1 MLLIHRRIERQ
12 KDCQRSDRMP
22 PQRPVVNG
30 SYYTTS
36 VFLLEGRF
44 LRSTGSGDRLAE
56 LSYNP
61 SSKGMLR
68 ITMNI
73 DNSNPRFDPEGE
85 TRAFSQDDAALSQT
99 RPYWQNAYG
108 AGEPAQQYPA
118 AQPPVPSQPSQP
130 DPLGQFQPIRVPRA
144 EPPPRPPAQR
154 TPRRR
159 RRSNSL
165 GCLSCFTPL
174 LVLVLALLAV
184 YLLFPLR
191 TNLLVMGVDR
201 VPEGTALGRTD
212 TIIMMSVI
220 PLQPEI
226 NVLSIPRDL
235 WLDIPN
241 VGPNRINTAHFF
253 AEGEQTGSGPRAL
266 QQTIQN
272 NFGVRFPY
280 YIRLRFDGFV
290 SIVDAMG
297 GVSVELA
304 EPMSGYDAGTHRL
317 NGEQALA
324 FARDRAGTDDFF
336 RMARGQLM
344 MKAMIRQMARPA
356 TWPRLPVVAVTGLQ
370 AMDTNLPVWHWPRI
384 GFALLR
390 AGSDGIDNRTIS
402 REMVLPFT
410 TDGGAQVLAPNWDQI
425 RPVVREMFG
434 P

>member
-1 MLLIHRRIERQ
+1 
-12 KDCQRSDRMP
+12 
-22 PQRPVVNG
+22 
-30 SYYTTS
+30 
-36 VFLLEGRF
+36 
-44 LRSTGSGDRLAE
+44 
-56 LSYNP
+56 
-61 SSKGMLR
+61 
-68 ITMNI
+68 MNI
-73 DNSNPRFDPEGE
+73 DNSNARYDPEGE
-85 TRAFSQDDAALSQT
+85 TRAYSQDDSALSQT

-108 AGEPAQQYPA
+108 AGEQAQQPA
-118 AQPPVPSQPSQP
+118 VQPPAPSQPSQP

-144 EPPPRPPAQR
+144 EPPLRPPAQR
-154 TPRRR
+154 PPRRR
-159 RRSNSL
+159 RRSNNL
-165 GCLSCFTPL
+165 GCLSCVTPI

-212 TIIMMSVI
+212 TIIMMSII

-226 NVLSIPRDL
+226 NMLSIPRDL

-272 NFGVRFPY
+272 NFGVRFSY
-280 YIRLRFDGFV
+280 YVRLRFDGFV

-297 GVSVELA
+297 GVTVELA

-324 FARDRAGTDDFF
+324 FTRDRAGTDDFF
-336 RMARGQLM
+336 RMSRGQLM
-344 MKAMIRQMARPA
+344 IKAMLRQMTRPA
-356 TWPRLPVVAVTGLQ
+356 TWPRLPAVAMAGLQ
-370 AMDTNLPVWHWPRI
+370 AMDTNLPLWHWPRI
-384 GFALLR
+384 GFAMLR
-390 AGSDGIDNRTIS
+390 SGSDGIDNRTIS